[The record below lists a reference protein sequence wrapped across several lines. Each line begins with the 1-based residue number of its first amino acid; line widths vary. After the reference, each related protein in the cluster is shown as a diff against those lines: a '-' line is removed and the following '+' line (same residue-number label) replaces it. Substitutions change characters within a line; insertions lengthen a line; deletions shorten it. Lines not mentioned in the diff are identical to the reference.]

1 MGYTAKGCAGT
12 LLSPI
17 WHGAASH
24 HRTHALFAPSGVSA
38 GQDSNVLGRGFNS
51 CYIPQEWQQQV
62 QEPAEQ
68 GHGWLMGNLG
78 IAGGKAAWLSALPPQ
93 TQPALGPHSPETDK
107 SYRKRG
113 DLSLRLAWL
122 VSAQRGEWSTT
133 QRAGALQL
141 QGLRATLS
149 AACHSPGAQG
159 LLSDAREGTNS
170 PGTSEQPQLRPSVMA
185 ICSLMCSWSH
195 HIPSSS
201 AGHLIH
207 TPSPCHCSCSVGSW
221 DGSWVSP
228 GFPGVQPCLVP
239 SITLCTQGR
248 GSSDKGKAGE
258 SSPLQRSKK

>member
-185 ICSLMCSWSH
+185 TCSLMCSWRH
-195 HIPSSS
+195 HIPSSWPPDP
-201 AGHLIH
+201 H
-207 TPSPCHCSCSVGSW
+207 T
-221 DGSWVSP
+221 
-228 GFPGVQPCLVP
+228 VP
-239 SITLCTQGR
+239 V
-248 GSSDKGKAGE
+248 
-258 SSPLQRSKK
+258 PLQLFSGKLGWLLGEPRVSRGTAMLGSLHHPLHARERKLRQREGRREQLPPKE

>member
-1 MGYTAKGCAGT
+1 MAVGTAAT
-12 LLSPI
+12 DS
-17 WHGAASH
+17 AS
-24 HRTHALFAPSGVSA
+24 T
-38 GQDSNVLGRGFNS
+38 
-51 CYIPQEWQQQV
+51 
-62 QEPAEQ
+62 
-68 GHGWLMGNLG
+68 
-78 IAGGKAAWLSALPPQ
+78 
-93 TQPALGPHSPETDK
+93 GPHSPETDK

-185 ICSLMCSWSH
+185 TCSLMCSWSH